1 MKIPIYQVDA
11 FTDHVFGGNP
21 AAVCPLDA
29 WPPDAV
35 LQSIA
40 LENNLAETAYFVRT
54 DPAAADIRWFTPA
67 LEINLC
73 GHATLASAH
82 VLFEH
87 LGLPGGEITFA
98 SKSGPL
104 RATRDTTKPASRGA
118 AGRITLDFPAYEPA
132 PMETP
137 DALVRGLGRRP
148 LETWRGR
155 DILAVF
161 ATEAEVAAIEPDFAA
176 IATLDCIGVIATA
189 PGAVTAEPQRGMAA
203 PGSTCDFV
211 SRFFAPRAGVPED
224 PVTGSAHTLLVPYWA
239 RRLGKTTFHAVQVSR
254 RRGDLFCELRD
265 GRVLMAGTAVT
276 FLRGEIE
283 F

>member
-21 AAVCPLDA
+21 AAVCPLA
-29 WPPDAV
+29 GWPPDAV

-40 LENNLAETAYFVRT
+40 VENNLAETAYVVPT
-54 DPAAADIRWFTPA
+54 GPGKADIRWFTPA

-87 LGLPGGEITFA
+87 LGWTGGKIEFA
-98 SKSGPL
+98 SKSGLL
-104 RATRDTTKPASRGA
+104 RAARGTD
-118 AGRITLDFPAYEPA
+118 GLITLDFPAYEPA

-161 ATEAEVAAIEPDFAA
+161 ATAAEVAAIEPDFAA
-176 IATLDCIGVIATA
+176 ISELDCIGVIATA
-189 PGAVTAEPQRGMAA
+189 PGDGAESGGVTAKHG
-203 PGSTCDFV
+203 DFV

-239 RRLGKTTFHAVQVSR
+239 RRLNKTTFHAVQISK
-254 RRGDLFCELRD
+254 RRGDLFCELRG
-265 GRVLMAGTAVT
+265 GRVLMAGNAVT

-283 F
+283 I